1 MVAKG
6 RCDDAGADHDP
17 AGASPNGAHPGEGI
31 GSVSARVTPWL
42 EMIADKN
49 RVESDL
55 LRNAGKL
62 QQFGGRKLFSRRL
75 VTNLQHKH
83 SISSRADHAATNPRS
98 MSVGN
103 QRSTSSFP
111 PGIIPAKMRARRRR
125 PC

>member
-55 LRNAGKL
+55 LRKAGKL

-83 SISSRADHAATNPRS
+83 SISSRACRHQPTINECWQSTFHQQFSARDYPREDACAPAT
-98 MSVGN
+98 
-103 QRSTSSFP
+103 TL
-111 PGIIPAKMRARRRR
+111 
-125 PC
+125 